1 MVCQDLLPEKQMG
14 RTKIIYGGYTSSKI
28 QKSSEDFKVE
38 LVSIYKQNTRWNDSL
53 SRNKGH

>member
-1 MVCQDLLPEKQMG
+1 MG